1 MGASRKCDNC
11 EITTSIC
18 EKLGKYEDLDEQGRL
33 IKLPCKVGDKIFL
46 DFAGFGKDIDKF
58 TVKDFHLDCFEDGET
73 ILFCDYESNDKT
85 LSGQI
90 DVTEF
95 GKTVFLTKAEA
106 EAKLKELRGEKMK
119 VVIDIHKDFTGDY
132 IADKFKDFFSRVIAD
147 IDCKG
152 MCGRY
157 EKEIAE
163 MFLKVF
169 DDSEEKISCN
179 CQHNSNSRD
188 NEPCCRCDSRQTNA
202 DRIRNMSDEEL
213 AEIITGGLN
222 FDCSDYCD
230 SFSNGCAFRCNR
242 KERELALVLNWLQS
256 EAE

>member
-1 MGASRKCDNC
+1 
-11 EITTSIC
+11 
-18 EKLGKYEDLDEQGRL
+18 
-33 IKLPCKVGDKIFL
+33 
-46 DFAGFGKDIDKF
+46 
-58 TVKDFHLDCFEDGET
+58 
-73 ILFCDYESNDKT
+73 
-85 LSGQI
+85 
-90 DVTEF
+90 
-95 GKTVFLTKAEA
+95 
-106 EAKLKELRGEKMK
+106 MK
-119 VVIDIHKDFTGDY
+119 VVIYIPKDFTGDY

-163 MFLKVF
+163 MFLKAF

-188 NEPCCRCDSRQTNA
+188 NEPCCRCDSRRTNA

-213 AEIITGGLN
+213 AE
-222 FDCSDYCD
+222 F
-230 SFSNGCAFRCNR
+230 
-242 KERELALVLNWLQS
+242 LVGFKNTFGEEYEGQGSCLDWLQS